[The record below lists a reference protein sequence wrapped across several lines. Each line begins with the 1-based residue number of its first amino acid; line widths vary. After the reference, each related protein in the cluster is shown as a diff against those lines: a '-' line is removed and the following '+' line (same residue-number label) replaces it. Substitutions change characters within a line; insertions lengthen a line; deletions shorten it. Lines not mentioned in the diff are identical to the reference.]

1 MAGNGNS
8 GQRKDKLVR
17 DALML
22 AAKRV
27 HDGDP
32 DGRIKLNV
40 AAAKIV
46 ELAVEGDLAA
56 FKEIAD
62 RLDGKAPQ
70 SVDVTTRHEQ
80 PITEWTDADLER
92 VIADRSTSRTGIAAK
107 AEGQT
112 KPH

>member
-1 MAGNGNS
+1 MAGNANS

-17 DALML
+17 EALMI

-32 DGRIKLNV
+32 QGRVKLAI
-40 AAAKIV
+40 AAEKVV
-46 ELAVEGDLAA
+46 EAAVNGDLAS

-70 SVDVTTRHEQ
+70 SMDITTTHDR
-80 PITEWTDADLER
+80 PVREWTLSELDAELAR
-92 VIADRSTSRTGIAAK
+92 RGIALGETPDTGGEA
-107 AEGQT
+107 

>member
-1 MAGNGNS
+1 MAGNANS
-8 GQRKDKLVR
+8 GSKRDKIVR
-17 DALML
+17 EALML

-27 HDGDP
+27 HEGDP

-62 RLDGKAPQ
+62 RIDGKAPQ

-92 VIADRSTSRTGIAAK
+92 VIADRSTSRTGVAAK
-107 AEGQT
+107 AESQT